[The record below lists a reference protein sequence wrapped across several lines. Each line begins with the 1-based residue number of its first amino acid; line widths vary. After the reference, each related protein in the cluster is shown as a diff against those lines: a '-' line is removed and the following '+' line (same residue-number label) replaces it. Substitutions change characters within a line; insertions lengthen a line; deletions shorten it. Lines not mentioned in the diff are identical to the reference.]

1 MSFLVAQLGARMHYA
16 VPRMLHEQG
25 MLEHFYTDICA
36 VKGLPR
42 ALKWIPETLRPAP
55 VKRLLGR
62 VPHGVPKARI
72 SAFTDFGREYARR
85 RVHSA
90 SPAHT
95 TAAHLWAGK
104 TFCERVIERGLGGA
118 TGVYT
123 FNSAGLELLRYAR
136 SCGLHTVTEQTIAP
150 LQIERALLRAEHAQF
165 PAWQAPLP
173 ENEVAEEFVEREKA
187 EWQAANV
194 ILCGSEF
201 VRDGIAQCGGPAER
215 CVVVPYG
222 VDARFDVPVRPKHA
236 SPLRVLTIGEVGL
249 RKGSPYVFAAA
260 KLLGD
265 RAQFRMVGSVSVQ
278 PEVWASLK
286 TRVELT
292 GPVPRSE
299 ILAHY
304 AWADVF
310 LLPSLC
316 EGSATVTY
324 EALACGLPV
333 VTTPNSGSIVREG
346 VDGFVVPIRDPESVA
361 AKLESFLR
369 NPGQLEAFSA
379 AARIGAQAGTLA
391 AYARRLHA
399 AIGRFAVNYKEA
411 V

>member
-1 MSFLVAQLGARMHYA
+1 MSFLVAQIGARMHYA

-42 ALKWIPETLRPAP
+42 ALKWIPEHFRPAP

-62 VPHGVPKARI
+62 VPHGVPKTRI

-85 RVHSA
+85 RVRSA

-95 TAAHLWAGK
+95 IAAHLWAGK

-118 TGVYT
+118 TSVYT
-123 FNSAGLELLRYAR
+123 FNSAGLELLRHAR
-136 SCGLHTVTEQTIAP
+136 SCGRHTVMEQTIAP
-150 LQIERALLRAEHAQF
+150 MQIEHALMQAEHAQF
-165 PAWQAPLP
+165 PRWQTPLS

-187 EWQAANV
+187 EWQAADV
-194 ILCGSEF
+194 ILCGSGF
-201 VRDGIAQCGGPAER
+201 VRDGIAQSGGPARR

-222 VDARFDVPVRPKHA
+222 VDARFDVPARPKHA
-236 SPLRVLTIGEVGL
+236 GPLRVLTIGEVGL
-249 RKGSPYVFAAA
+249 RKGSPYVLAAA

-265 RAQFRMVGSVSVQ
+265 RAHFRMVGSVSVQ
-278 PEVWASLK
+278 PEALALLK
-286 TRVELT
+286 AHVELT

-299 ILAHY
+299 ILSHY

-333 VTTPNSGSIVREG
+333 ITTPNTGSIVRDGVEG
-346 VDGFVVPIRDPESVA
+346 FIVPIRDPEAVA
-361 AKLESFLR
+361 TKLESFLR

-379 AARIGAQAGTLA
+379 HARMRAQAGTLA
-391 AYARRLHA
+391 AYARRLHE
-399 AIGRFAVNYKEA
+399 AIGSFAVNHKQA